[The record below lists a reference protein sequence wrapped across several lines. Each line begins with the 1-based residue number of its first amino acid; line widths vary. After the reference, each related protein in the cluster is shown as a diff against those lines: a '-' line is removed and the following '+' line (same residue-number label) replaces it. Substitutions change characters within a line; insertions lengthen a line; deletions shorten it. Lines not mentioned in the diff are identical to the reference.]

1 MRATAIAILLVVAVA
16 RSLVSQEAADTFSAR
31 ITKELAR
38 ANPRAAG
45 LFQQANQAR
54 DSGDLRRAETL
65 YQQVRQMTPDFQDA
79 TRRLCEVV
87 MKLGRR
93 PEALSLCRQ
102 AFTAQPTLDNRAAL
116 TWVLIQDGPNGPP
129 TPAELQEAVGYAG
142 TLVALPE
149 WSEFGLVTA
158 CQAAVAGKNME
169 VLRSCSARL
178 QGVGSPNA
186 SHYATWLLDMAQG
199 EYDAA
204 RAHLEQGRAA
214 GMSPQLYATLIQATE
229 KSRPLSERL
238 VRPASLTVAAWL
250 SGLILLLV
258 LGLALSA
265 ATLRA
270 VQRPPSGTPGA
281 TPATPV
287 ITVRLRQVYR
297 TVLWLCCAYYY
308 VSLPLVVLVVIGLG
322 GGLIYSLFAI
332 GQISIGSLKLVAI
345 ILVVV
350 VVTVWASVKSIFVRV
365 KDEDPGQRVNLD
377 DAPDLRA
384 VLGEVAR
391 AIDTRPVDTVYLTP
405 GTDLAVME
413 RGGML
418 RQLRG
423 MSERCLILGVGV
435 LDGMKLGAFKAVLAH
450 EYGHFSSRDTA
461 GGGFALAVR
470 RSLDH
475 MAHGLIE
482 GDVATWY
489 NPGWLFLI
497 AFCRV
502 FLRISQGAS
511 RLQEV
516 LADRWAATVYGTEL
530 FEQGLRHV
538 VERSIRFQVHVDATV
553 RDVID
558 NQRPLVNLYT
568 HRPPAS
574 HAEGDLHAAVAAAM
588 NAQPTPYDSHPS
600 PSQRLEWVQAIAAQ
614 PTTREPDA
622 VENAWMLFDKRA
634 ALEQSMTELV
644 RAAIDKRFGK
654 SRRAPA
660 PVLKCTRCAWVSYNT
675 NAAQCADCGAS
686 LVRVDA

>member
-1 MRATAIAILLVVAVA
+1 VVAVA

-65 YQQVRQMTPDFQDA
+65 YQQVRQMAPDFQDA
-79 TRRLCEVV
+79 TRRLCGVV
-87 MKLGRR
+87 MQLGRR
-93 PEALSLCRQ
+93 PEALALCRQ

-129 TPAELQEAVGYAG
+129 TPAELQEAVGYAR
-142 TLVALPE
+142 TLVAQPE
-149 WSEFGLVTA
+149 WTEFGLVTA
-158 CQAAVAGKNME
+158 CQAAVAGKNMDL
-169 VLRSCSARL
+169 LRSCGARL
-178 QGVGSPNA
+178 EGVGSPNA
-186 SHYATWLLDMAQG
+186 SHYAIWLLDMAQG
-199 EYDAA
+199 DYDAA
-204 RAHLEQGRAA
+204 RAHLDQGRAA

-229 KSRPLSERL
+229 QSRPLPEKL

-250 SGLILLLV
+250 GSLMLLLV

-270 VQRPPSGTPGA
+270 VQRPPRGAPAA

-287 ITVRLRQVYR
+287 ITARLRRVYR

-308 VSLPLVVLVVIGLG
+308 LSLPLVVLVVIALA
-322 GGLIYSLFAI
+322 GGLIYGLFAV
-332 GQISIGSLKLVAI
+332 GEISVASLEMLVLILAI
-345 ILVVV
+345 AG
-350 VVTVWASVKSIFVRV
+350 VTVWACVKSIFVRV
-365 KDEDPGQRVNLD
+365 KDEDPGQRLNLD
-377 DAPDLRA
+377 DSPGLRG
-384 VLGEVAR
+384 VLAAVAR

-435 LDGMKLGAFKAVLAH
+435 LDGMKLGAFKALLAH
-450 EYGHFSSRDTA
+450 EYGHFSNRDTA

-470 RSLDH
+470 RSLVH
-475 MAHGLIE
+475 MAHELIE
-482 GDVATWY
+482 EDVARWY
-489 NPGWLFLI
+489 NPGWLFVN
-497 AFCRV
+497 AFYRV

-538 VERSIRFQVHVDATV
+538 VERSVRFEAHVDATV

-574 HAEGDLHAAVAAAM
+574 QAEGDLDAAVEAAM

-600 PSQRLEWVQAIAAQ
+600 PRQRLQWVQTIAAQ
-614 PTTREPDA
+614 PTSREPGVAED
-622 VENAWMLFDKRA
+622 AWMLFDQRV

-654 SRRAPA
+654 SRRAP
-660 PVLKCTRCAWVSYNT
+660 LT
-675 NAAQCADCGAS
+675 
-686 LVRVDA
+686 